1 MNKRVFTIGERVWYN
16 MDHMTGWGT
25 IGLINRSEMFKQYIC
40 DDDDIIT
47 VEKDSGGEIECWPSG
62 VYQVAQ
68 GLTFFGHPVVWEHQ
82 SEEYPLYCP
91 ERDENL
97 WMVETE
103 QFLPRITDKPHSYE
117 FYSIEGLRV
126 HVSAYLW
133 HSEERGWVLTEFT
146 FCYVPKMELLYNDDG
161 LRRQFIVDE
170 YEEQVQQY
178 EKDGLTEEEALDIC
192 NNYADRQRLLDYADI
207 TEDTPD
213 GNYVNLIR

>member
-1 MNKRVFTIGERVWYN
+1 MKKRVFTIGERVWF
-16 MDHMTGWGT
+16 DQDGTRGWGT
-25 IGLINRSEMFKQYIC
+25 LGLINREDTYKQYNC
-40 DDDDIIT
+40 DEDDILT
-47 VEKDSGGEIECWPSG
+47 VEKDDGGEIECYPEN
-62 VYQVAQ
+62 VYQSAKN
-68 GLTFFGHPVVWEHQ
+68 LTFFGHKVVWDHNIGQ
-82 SEEYPLYCP
+82 YPLYCP
-91 ERDENL
+91 ARDENL
-97 WMVETE
+97 YMVETE
-103 QFLPRITDKPHSYE
+103 QYLPRITDKPHSYE
-117 FYSIEGLRV
+117 FYSVEGLRV

-178 EKDGLTEEEALDIC
+178 EQDGLTEEEALDIC
-192 NNYADRQRLLDYADI
+192 NNYADGQRLLDYADI